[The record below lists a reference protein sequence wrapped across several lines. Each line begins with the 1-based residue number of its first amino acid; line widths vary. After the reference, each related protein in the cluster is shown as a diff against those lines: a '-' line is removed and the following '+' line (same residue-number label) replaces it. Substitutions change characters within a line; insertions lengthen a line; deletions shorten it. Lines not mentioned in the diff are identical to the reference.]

1 MEERSTMS
9 DANVIFLCP
18 GQGAQA
24 VEMGRLWVET
34 HPASAQTFAAADGAV
49 NLEIEGSDAS
59 LSELC
64 FNGPAEL
71 LNRTDVSQ
79 PALYTCAI
87 AAYQG
92 LLEEHG
98 SIGVLASAGLSL
110 GEWTALHLAGSI
122 GFIDGLRLV
131 ALRGRLMQA
140 AAEQSDG
147 SMVALIGADEQQAQA
162 VCDDAARGEVLVP
175 ANFNAPGQV
184 VLSGASSACE
194 RAIEV
199 AEGMGLRAKGLA
211 VAGAFHSP
219 LMEPA
224 AEGLANALEEVELIR
239 PTIPVWSNVTG
250 RPHDE
255 NDVDSIKSRLVQQ
268 LTSPVR
274 WSQCCESMVQT
285 LGNDDDEQPLEWHE
299 LAPGSVLRGLFR
311 RIDKSIKVQTHDKPE
326 QQHAEAETTTRPTE

>member
-1 MEERSTMS
+1 
-9 DANVIFLCP
+9 
-18 GQGAQA
+18 
-24 VEMGRLWVET
+24 MGKLWVEA
-34 HPASAQTFAAADGAV
+34 HPASAQTFAAADEAV
-49 NLEIEGSDAS
+49 PLDIGGESMR
-59 LSELC
+59 LSSLC
-64 FNGPAEL
+64 FNGPSEL

-79 PALYTCAI
+79 PALYTCAV

-98 SIGVLASAGLSL
+98 SIDIAASAGLSL
-110 GEWTALHLAGSI
+110 GEWTALHLAGAI
-122 GFIDGLRLV
+122 GFTEGLRLV
-131 ALRGRLMQA
+131 ALRGRLMQS

-147 SMVALIGADEQQAQA
+147 SMVALIGADEAQAQA
-162 VCDDAARGEVLVP
+162 VCDDAAKGEVLVP

-199 AEGMGLRAKGLA
+199 AEAMGLRAKGLA

-224 AEGLANALEEVELIR
+224 AEGLANALEEVEITS
-239 PTIPVWSNVTG
+239 PAVPVWSNVTG

-285 LGNDDDEQPLEWHE
+285 LGEDTETPFEWHE

-311 RIDKSIKVQTHDKPE
+311 RIDRAVKVHTHDKPE
-326 QQHAEAETTTRPTE
+326 QQHAEAESTTPNAE